1 VGQEPKL
8 TDDQGPGVPEAIPRT
23 LQALGER
30 LDPATLDRVWIFP
43 PLVRGR
49 RERGLLAAS
58 RFLAPQ
64 EGGPEGDAE
73 AHPEAPSEA
82 HPAVHRED
90 GAGAP
95 RTLFTA
101 PYTAERTGRGL
112 TLEWDLVEQGSA
124 PPDRLPRVM
133 RGVVRRADSQ
143 LGDPREVE
151 LAGDPERFHAL
162 LDELGI
168 HLLEQPAPSTAEEA

>member
-1 VGQEPKL
+1 M

-23 LQALGER
+23 LHRLGLR

-43 PLVRGR
+43 PLVHGR

-58 RFLAPQ
+58 RFA
-64 EGGPEGDAE
+64 
-73 AHPEAPSEA
+73 
-82 HPAVHRED
+82 
-90 GAGAP
+90 AP
-95 RTLFTA
+95 RLGEPDAPRADGPDAPRALFTA

-112 TLEWDLVEQGSA
+112 TLEWNLVEQGSA

-133 RGVVRRADSQ
+133 DGVVRRADNA

-151 LAGDPERFHAL
+151 LAGDPERFQAL
-162 LDELGI
+162 LDELGT
-168 HLLEQPAPSTAEEA
+168 HLLEQPVPSPVEEA

>member
-1 VGQEPKL
+1 L

-23 LQALGER
+23 LQALGQR

-58 RFLAPQ
+58 RFLASH
-64 EGGPEGDAE
+64 EGDPEPGPDGDAEAHSE
-73 AHPEAPSEA
+73 AHPEAPRA
-82 HPAVHRED
+82 AAAD
-90 GAGAP
+90 TP

-112 TLEWDLVEQGSA
+112 TLEWNLVEQGSA

-133 RGVVRRADSQ
+133 RGVVRRADNE

-151 LAGDPERFHAL
+151 LAGDPERFQAL
-162 LDELGI
+162 LDELGT